1 MALAACADK
10 ANSGV
15 MHLSCQKVAKYCKVK
30 IFAAKLAA
38 NCPKTCGK
46 CNAATGAL

>member
-15 MHLSCQKVAKYCKVK
+15 MHQPCQNVAKYCKEK
-30 IFAAKLAA
+30 MFAVRLAA

-46 CNAATGAL
+46 CKAATGAF